1 MINIEIILLTI
12 LIFEVSYLI
21 YNYSK
26 QTKTKKQTRKVF
38 VDTSVLIDGRI
49 LSIAQS
55 GFMGGDNVL
64 VPRSVVRELQLI
76 ADSSDSDKRLKARKG
91 LDNLAEL
98 QAIPGLD
105 INIFQDDPNAR
116 EGVDERLIKLAK
128 KYRGSILTIDFNLLK
143 VAKVE
148 NISVLNINDLAMN
161 LRMSYLPGDKF
172 LIELSQKGNEQSQ
185 AVGHLSDGT
194 MVVVEDAKKHI
205 GSIREVET
213 IRSLQT
219 SAGRMIFARL
229 VNINKKGK
237 PSSKSSGRSRAT
249 KSVSGEDRLIYLA
262 NR

>member
-1 MINIEIILLTI
+1 MNNLELI
-12 LIFEVSYLI
+12 LIVVLLFEVSYLL
-21 YNYSK
+21 YRLTRQ
-26 QTKTKKQTRKVF
+26 QTTKKQTRKIF

-49 LSIAQS
+49 LPIAHA
-55 GFMGGDNVL
+55 GFMRSDNIL
-64 VPRSVVRELQLI
+64 VPRSVIRELQLI

-98 QAIPGLD
+98 QAIED
-105 INIFQDDPNAR
+105 IRVDIYQDDPSVR
-116 EGVDERLIKLAK
+116 EGVDERLMKLAK
-128 KYRGSILTIDFNLLK
+128 KYNGAILSVDYNLLK

-148 NISVLNINDLAMN
+148 NIAVLNINDLAMN

-194 MVVVEDAKKHI
+194 MVVVEDAKKYLGTI
-205 GSIREVET
+205 KEVET

-229 VNINKKGK
+229 VNISKKATKNK
-237 PSSKSSGRSRAT
+237 PASGRAKRSGP
-249 KSVSGEDRLIYLA
+249 VSGEDRMIYLA